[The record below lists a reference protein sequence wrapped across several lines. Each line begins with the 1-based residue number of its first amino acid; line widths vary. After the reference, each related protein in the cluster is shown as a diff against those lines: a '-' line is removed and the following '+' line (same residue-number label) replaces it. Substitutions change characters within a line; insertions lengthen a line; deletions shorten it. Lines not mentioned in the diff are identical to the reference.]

1 MVTAILPSL
10 TDDSEG
16 PPPSRAPKH
25 RRAARTSAHSL
36 ESDVTITP
44 ERYSNASASASA
56 HSTDGE
62 HHEEGDNLGKP
73 SALAGYVG
81 LFTGCGAL
89 VTLSLFLPLPAR
101 FGEVDGVGTGDAV
114 RYSFYVVALVALCVG
129 GFVFIGLRGLRG
141 EEGKGWGV
149 LLGAKRGEVVEELTA
164 ESEEGEQAQVGLV
177 SGKLCR
183 RAGYMLLTPYSSAS
197 CRTSNSS
204 KKLLD

>member
-10 TDDSEG
+10 TDESESRDS
-16 PPPSRAPKH
+16 SRASKH
-25 RRAARTSAHSL
+25 RRAVRMSAHSL

-56 HSTDGE
+56 HSADDDRQ
-62 HHEEGDNLGKP
+62 EEDEKLGKP

-89 VTLSLFLPLPAR
+89 VALSLFLPLPAR

-114 RYSFYVVALVALCVG
+114 RYSFYVVALVALFVG
-129 GFVFIGLRGLRG
+129 AFVFLGLRGLRG

-149 LLGAKRGEVVEELTA
+149 LLGAKRRTDGDSTGEGDEDEHL
-164 ESEEGEQAQVGLV
+164 QVSLDIHAYTWRID
-177 SGKLCR
+177 LR
-183 RAGYMLLTPYSSAS
+183 R
-197 CRTSNSS
+197 
-204 KKLLD
+204 